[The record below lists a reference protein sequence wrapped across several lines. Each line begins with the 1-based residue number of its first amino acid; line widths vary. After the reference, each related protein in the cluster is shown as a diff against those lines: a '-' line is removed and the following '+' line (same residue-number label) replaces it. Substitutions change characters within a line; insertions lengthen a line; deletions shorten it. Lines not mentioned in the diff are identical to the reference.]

1 MHEEIKRKM
10 RLMVDEARVPHAIL
24 FTENSGNGAIDI
36 ALDFVKY
43 LFCTDK
49 KGGEP
54 CGKCNNC
61 SMVDH
66 LAHPDL
72 HFAFPTNATGG
83 QSKKKSVEEYY
94 PQWRELVKSNR
105 FFGEKELN
113 DALGIDNKS
122 GTISVSDAAEI
133 MRELSLS
140 SYGGGA
146 KVMLVM
152 FPEKMNTEAANKLLK
167 SLEEPRPDTCFILI
181 SHSPQKIL
189 KTVLSRCLRIEV
201 PPIDAAEV
209 TDILVNIFK
218 ADKEEAAIAAKRSC
232 GSVGKA
238 LDILGEMHNEA
249 TDECIFMNIMRSCC
263 SNSLYDTLLEG
274 ERLAAA
280 GRENIKAELINGLEI
295 TRKLLMLDLGLDE
308 ISFVSAAESAELT
321 KFKGILNKSSLYR
334 LRDYIESSIRLIERN
349 VNAKFVIADLCNR
362 IYFTCREK

>member
-1 MHEEIKRKM
+1 MHEEIKKKM

-36 ALDFVKY
+36 ALNFVKY

-49 KGGEP
+49 KDGAP
-54 CGKCNNC
+54 CGKCSNC
-61 SMVDH
+61 SMVEH

-72 HFAFPTNATGG
+72 HFAFPTNTAGG

-94 PQWRELVKSNR
+94 PQWRELVNSNR

-113 DALGIDNKS
+113 AALGIDNKS
-122 GTISVSDAAEI
+122 GTISVADAAEI
-133 MRELSLS
+133 MRKLSLS

-152 FPEKMNTEAANKLLK
+152 FPEKMNTDAANKLLK
-167 SLEEPRPDTCFILI
+167 SLEEPSPDTCFLLI

-201 PPIDAAEV
+201 PPVDTLEV
-209 TDILVNIFK
+209 ADILVSDFK
-218 ADKEEAAIAAKRSC
+218 ADKEEAALAAKRSC

-238 LDILGEMHNEA
+238 LEILDEMHNEEA
-249 TDECIFMNIMRSCC
+249 NECIFMDIMRSCR

-280 GRENIKAELINGLEI
+280 GRENIKAELVNGLEI
-295 TRKLLMLDLGLDE
+295 TRKLLMLNLGLEE
-308 ISFVSAAESAELT
+308 ISFVSATESAELA

-362 IYFTCREK
+362 LYFTCREK